1 MGATINYLI
10 MDINLFQLASECPG
24 LTISASA
31 ADLVKMGN
39 EIANRILAGIQ
50 DTPTPAN
57 TPELLTCKQVAEKLS
72 VDPSTLWRWD
82 KKGYLKSIIVGG
94 LRRYRTQDINEILE
108 GKR

>member
-1 MGATINYLI
+1 
-10 MDINLFQLASECPG
+10 MDINLFKLANECPG
-24 LTISASA
+24 LIIQASA

-39 EIANRILAGIQ
+39 EITNRILVDIQ
-50 DTPTPAN
+50 DKPTN

-94 LRRYRTQDINEILE
+94 LRRYRTKDINEILE